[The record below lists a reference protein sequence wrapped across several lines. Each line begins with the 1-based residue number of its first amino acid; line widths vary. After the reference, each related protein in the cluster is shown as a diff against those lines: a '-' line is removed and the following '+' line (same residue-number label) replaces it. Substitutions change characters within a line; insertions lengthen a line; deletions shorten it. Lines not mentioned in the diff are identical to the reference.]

1 MPEVYRGWKSK
12 YNCSFHYLSAMPD
25 QLYTITK
32 DFVDEHKF
40 PDGTFH
46 MRYIFSL
53 SYLLDHVFYFIGIFV
68 GLQQQFTILSIQ
80 LVSTIQL

>member
-1 MPEVYRGWKSK
+1 MKGHYFHWNALIDVGMPEVYRGWKSK

-32 DFVDEHKF
+32 DFVDDHKF

-46 MRYIFSL
+46 MR
-53 SYLLDHVFYFIGIFV
+53 
-68 GLQQQFTILSIQ
+68 
-80 LVSTIQL
+80 